1 MLVQAIVICS
11 PPLPKMSETVSPMD
25 ASVVTF
31 QPAPVAH
38 DRIVAQASFGVA
50 LPCRSSEPLAP
61 WSLQARME
69 KPLGAAMLID
79 PKRPQAPESVG
90 PVAAGGVEGV
100 PGSTTT
106 TSSFAAPPLASSSIF
121 DARSPQQQ
129 QLAAATTMPT
139 AGMAS
144 FTRHLGGPDGGVA
157 VRREPGV
164 PATPA
169 LGRALTFGM
178 LLPLLACAAPD
189 PADSGAADAADTA
202 AEVVPWS
209 AERAPLAETSPAG
222 RPWRRG
228 IVHLH
233 SPFSHD
239 ACDNQAMDRDTCL
252 ADFRRGL
259 CANAMDF
266 AFVTDHPASA
276 AEQPYEDLFWTQPGD
291 EVVDGIANRIAC
303 DGGWGVLTLPGI
315 EDELMPVGLDRHV
328 SQDAAENDRLYNGTD
343 EETVLAEIAAGG
355 TVLQAHTEGQTMD
368 DLLARQGYGQRGVE
382 MFNLHAMVDPNKR
395 EEDLGLDAY
404 GYIAALGPFL
414 GGETDAEPDLSF
426 LAFYEE
432 QTVSLERW
440 DALNRVAF
448 SVGVAGTDAHE
459 NAIPSVMEDGER
471 GDSYRRM
478 IRWFSNVVLVDGD
491 APADLQ
497 AALDAGRSFVAFEVL
512 GTPTGF
518 DVSYG
523 DLEMGGEAGVGG
535 TLVVSCPT
543 LAPESPRDGA
553 APEIDVAVFKDG
565 AVWQE
570 GCGEFAV
577 TEPGVY
583 RVRVEIVPTHL
594 SGFLDDQVALIRRF
608 PWLYSNAFRL
618 GL

>member
-1 MLVQAIVICS
+1 ML
-11 PPLPKMSETVSPMD
+11 T
-25 ASVVTF
+25 
-31 QPAPVAH
+31 
-38 DRIVAQASFGVA
+38 
-50 LPCRSSEPLAP
+50 
-61 WSLQARME
+61 
-69 KPLGAAMLID
+69 
-79 PKRPQAPESVG
+79 
-90 PVAAGGVEGV
+90 
-100 PGSTTT
+100 
-106 TSSFAAPPLASSSIF
+106 
-121 DARSPQQQ
+121 
-129 QLAAATTMPT
+129 
-139 AGMAS
+139 
-144 FTRHLGGPDGGVA
+144 
-157 VRREPGV
+157 
-164 PATPA
+164 
-169 LGRALTFGM
+169 
-178 LLPLLACAAPD
+178 LLVACAEPVD
-189 PADSGAADAADTA
+189 TGIPAGDTA
-202 AEVVPWS
+202 PLVVPWS
-209 AERAPLAETSPAG
+209 AQRAPLDGASAAG
-222 RPWRRG
+222 RAWRRA

-233 SPFSHD
+233 STWSHD
-239 ACDNQAMDRDTCL
+239 ACDSQTGDLAVCAQHLRDAVC
-252 ADFRRGL
+252 ADAL
-259 CANAMDF
+259 DA
-266 AFVTDHPASA
+266 AFLTDHPAFA
-276 AEQPYEDLFWTQPGD
+276 AEQPYESLLHVEGNDT
-291 EVVDGIANRIAC
+291 VVDGVANRLVC
-303 DGGWGVLTLPGI
+303 PDGRGVLLLPGI

-553 APEIDVAVFKDG
+553 DPEIDVAVFKDG